1 MEQFFDKKSLLKA
14 MKDMYVVST
23 QSGPVVPSKA
33 QTIKVLKD
41 QILDPVSAPQ
51 DREKWDRRTYDK
63 NTSLLTGFNV
73 EDLYKKVV
81 MEATSK
87 TEYKGMRLNLQSIDM
102 KRSHCKFVVDRQGHE
117 TLVEMYYPNVN
128 GNITAKLITDDHLSE
143 LYEVPLDSP
152 QFQVN
157 FGFTILKS
165 IDKLRT
171 ESGRYSVTNDLNTQ
185 QILNGMGSAVYDV
198 NQSNIQPGAMLRE
211 SVDYNLAGLM
221 NLCNAVI
228 EAEGDGAFDDQ
239 TDGDPS
245 SEQAP
250 GAQAFNAPGNDQDP
264 MAALAAEAD
273 GPGDVNGTDEGK
285 NKTVNLRDALVDP
298 ASTLPNEERSQ
309 LINADGS
316 NVNGEKSEVDNL
328 AKMVSEMLVQRKAD
342 EGYKPKLGSNDIYNG
357 FTGLKNETERSLWEK
372 FFEENDTL
380 GNLEVPVE
388 KVEELHKYLQD
399 PGVSELTYDRFTHKL
414 AELFP
419 EAYNGGKP
427 KDDIMSVADVS
438 TPGDDIF
445 SSGTGADGMAGLA
458 GPAGGEESA
467 TVPDFG
473 NASTPD
479 YMHDGS
485 TADLVDMFNS
495 SDTGEGEG
503 EGMEGGLPFGF
514 SEDTGLPTEGE
525 TQDNQAA
532 AKTSAAAALPGI

>member
-23 QSGPVVPSKA
+23 QSGPVVPSKT

-102 KRSHCKFVVDRQGHE
+102 KRSHCKFVVERQGHE
-117 TLVEMYYPNVN
+117 TLIEIYYPNVN

-165 IDKLRT
+165 IDKLRK
-171 ESGRYSVTNDLNTQ
+171 ESGQYSVTDDLNTQ

-211 SVDYNLAGLM
+211 SVDYKLAGLM
-221 NLCNAVI
+221 NLCNAVL
-228 EAEGDGAFDDQ
+228 EAEGDNEGA
-239 TDGDPS
+239 DPMAGGGAG
-245 SEQAP
+245 EQAP
-250 GAQAFNAPGNDQDP
+250 GAQAFNAPGGDQDP
-264 MAALAAEAD
+264 MAELADTAD
-273 GPGDVNGTDEGK
+273 GPGDVNGTDDK
-285 NKTVNLRDALVDP
+285 TNDTVNLRDALVDP
-298 ASTLPNEERSQ
+298 ASTMPNEERAQ

-316 NVNGEKSEVDNL
+316 NVNGEKSELDNL

-342 EGYKPKLGSNDIYNG
+342 DGYKPKLGSNDIYNG
-357 FTGLKNETERSLWEK
+357 FTGLKNASEKSLWEQ

-380 GNLEVPVE
+380 GNLEVPTS
-388 KVEELHKYLQD
+388 KVKELHQYLQD

-427 KDDIMSVADVS
+427 KDDVMSVADLS

-445 SSGTGADGMAGLA
+445 SSGNGMDGMAGLA
-458 GPAGGEESA
+458 GSAGGDEAA

-473 NASTPD
+473 NAATPD
-479 YMHDGS
+479 YMNDGS
-485 TADLVDMFNS
+485 TAELVDAFNS
-495 SDTGEGEG
+495 GDTGEDES
-503 EGMEGGLPFGF
+503 MEGGLPFGF

>member
-51 DREKWDRRTYDK
+51 DRENWDRRTYDK

-102 KRSHCKFVVDRQGHE
+102 KRSHCKFVVERQGHE
-117 TLVEMYYPNVN
+117 TLIEIYYPNVN

-165 IDKLRT
+165 IDKLRK
-171 ESGRYSVTNDLNTQ
+171 ESGQYSVTDDLNTQ

-221 NLCNAVI
+221 NLCNAVL
-228 EAEGDGAFDDQ
+228 EAEGDGEDQ
-239 TDGDPS
+239 MAGDGAG
-245 SEQAP
+245 EQAP
-250 GAQAFNAPGNDQDP
+250 GAQAFNAPGGDQDP
-264 MAALAAEAD
+264 MAELADTAN
-273 GPGDVNGTDEGK
+273 GPGDVNGTDDK
-285 NKTVNLRDALVDP
+285 PNKTVNLRDALVNP
-298 ASTLPNEERSQ
+298 ASTMPNEDRAQ
-309 LINADGS
+309 IINADGS

-328 AKMVSEMLVQRKAD
+328 AKMVSEMLVQRTAD
-342 EGYKPKLGSNDIYNG
+342 DGYKPKLGSNDIYNG
-357 FTGLKNETERSLWEK
+357 FTGLKTESERSLWEK
-372 FFEENDTL
+372 FFEENETL
-380 GNLEVPVE
+380 GNLEVPTS
-388 KVEELHKYLQD
+388 KVKELHEYLQD

-427 KDDIMSVADVS
+427 KDDVMSVDDLS

-445 SSGTGADGMAGLA
+445 SSGNGMDGMAGLA
-458 GPAGGEESA
+458 GSAGGDEAA

-473 NASTPD
+473 NAATPD
-479 YMHDGS
+479 YMNDGS
-485 TADLVDMFNS
+485 TAELVDAFNS

-503 EGMEGGLPFGF
+503 TEGGLPFGF

>member
-23 QSGPVVPSKA
+23 QSGPVVPSKT

-102 KRSHCKFVVDRQGHE
+102 KRSHCKFVVERQGHE
-117 TLVEMYYPNVN
+117 TLIEIYYPNVN

-165 IDKLRT
+165 IDKLRK
-171 ESGRYSVTNDLNTQ
+171 ESGQYSVTDDLNTQ

-221 NLCNAVI
+221 NLCNAVL
-228 EAEGDGAFDDQ
+228 EAEGDGDDQ
-239 TDGDPS
+239 MAGDGAG
-245 SEQAP
+245 EQAP
-250 GAQAFNAPGNDQDP
+250 GAQAFNAPGGDQDP
-264 MAALAAEAD
+264 MAELADTAN
-273 GPGDVNGTDEGK
+273 GPGDVNGTDDK
-285 NKTVNLRDALVDP
+285 TNDTVNLRDALVDP
-298 ASTLPNEERSQ
+298 ASTMPNEDRAQ
-309 LINADGS
+309 IINADGS

-342 EGYKPKLGSNDIYNG
+342 DGYKPKLGSNDIYNG
-357 FTGLKNETERSLWEK
+357 FTGLKTESERSLWEK
-372 FFEENDTL
+372 FFEENETL
-380 GNLEVPVE
+380 GNLEVPTS
-388 KVEELHKYLQD
+388 KVKELHEYLQD

-427 KDDIMSVADVS
+427 KDDVMSVADLS

-445 SSGTGADGMAGLA
+445 SAGNGMDGMAGLA
-458 GPAGGEESA
+458 GSAGGDEAA

-473 NASTPD
+473 NAATPD
-479 YMHDGS
+479 YMNDGS
-485 TADLVDMFNS
+485 TAELVDAFNS

-503 EGMEGGLPFGF
+503 TEGGLPFGF

>member
-102 KRSHCKFVVDRQGHE
+102 KRSHCKFVVERQGHE
-117 TLVEMYYPNVN
+117 TLIEIYYPNVN

-165 IDKLRT
+165 IDKLRK
-171 ESGRYSVTNDLNTQ
+171 ESGQYSVTDDLNTQ

-221 NLCNAVI
+221 NLCNAVL
-228 EAEGDGAFDDQ
+228 EAEGDGEDQ
-239 TDGDPS
+239 MAGDGAG
-245 SEQAP
+245 EQAP
-250 GAQAFNAPGNDQDP
+250 GAQAFNAPGGDQDP
-264 MAALAAEAD
+264 MAELADTAN
-273 GPGDVNGTDEGK
+273 GPGDVNGTDDK
-285 NKTVNLRDALVDP
+285 TNDTVNLRDALVDP
-298 ASTLPNEERSQ
+298 ASTMPNEERAQ
-309 LINADGS
+309 LINPDGS
-316 NVNGEKSEVDNL
+316 NVNGEKSELDNL

-342 EGYKPKLGSNDIYNG
+342 DGYKPKLGSNDIYNG
-357 FTGLKNETERSLWEK
+357 FTGLKNSTEKSLWEQ
-372 FFEENDTL
+372 FFEENEAL
-380 GNLEVPVE
+380 GNLEVPTS
-388 KVEELHKYLQD
+388 KVKELHEYLQD

-427 KDDIMSVADVS
+427 KDDVMSVADLS

-445 SSGTGADGMAGLA
+445 SSGNGMDGMAGLA
-458 GPAGGEESA
+458 GSAGGDEAA

-479 YMHDGS
+479 YMNDGS
-485 TADLVDMFNS
+485 TAELVDAFNS
-495 SDTGEGEG
+495 SDNGEGEG
-503 EGMEGGLPFGF
+503 TEGGLPFGF

-525 TQDNQAA
+525 AQDNQAA

>member
-102 KRSHCKFVVDRQGHE
+102 KRSHCKFVVERQGHE
-117 TLVEMYYPNVN
+117 TLIEIYYPNVN

-165 IDKLRT
+165 IDKLRK
-171 ESGRYSVTNDLNTQ
+171 ESGQYSVTDDLNTQ

-221 NLCNAVI
+221 NLCNAVL
-228 EAEGDGAFDDQ
+228 EAEGDDQMADDG
-239 TDGDPS
+239 TG
-245 SEQAP
+245 EQAP
-250 GAQAFNAPGNDQDP
+250 GAQAFNAPGGDQDP
-264 MAALAAEAD
+264 MAELADTAN
-273 GPGDVNGTDEGK
+273 GPGDVNGTDDK
-285 NKTVNLRDALVDP
+285 TNDTVNLRDALVDP
-298 ASTLPNEERSQ
+298 ASTMPNEERAQ

-316 NVNGEKSEVDNL
+316 NVNGEKSELDNL

-342 EGYKPKLGSNDIYNG
+342 DGYKPKLGSNDIYNG
-357 FTGLKNETERSLWEK
+357 FTGLKNATEKSLWEQ
-372 FFEENDTL
+372 FFEENETL
-380 GNLEVPVE
+380 GNLEVPTS
-388 KVEELHKYLQD
+388 KVKELHQYLQD

-427 KDDIMSVADVS
+427 KDDVMSVADLS

-445 SSGTGADGMAGLA
+445 SSGNGMDGMAGLA
-458 GPAGGEESA
+458 GSAGGDEAA

-473 NASTPD
+473 NAATPD
-479 YMHDGS
+479 YMNDGS
-485 TADLVDMFNS
+485 TAELVDAFNS

-503 EGMEGGLPFGF
+503 TEGGLPFGF

-525 TQDNQAA
+525 MQDNQAA